1 MAREADRDP
10 EPPEGGAAGERWR
23 APLTLATGG
32 LAFVSAGGAWTLEQL
47 KGQPDALE
55 QFGLPVI
62 AALGIGVVCF
72 HRRRQGRSLQVA
84 LLVSAVAVLLER
96 IHTTLHEDLPGLE
109 PFVNAYEVIGWF
121 PLVYLFSFALLPAR
135 HALSLCL
142 GVIAL
147 GAGVIWNAML
157 NRPELAARMDVL
169 EVCLA
174 NLGCVAFILALSSM
188 KEHWAAAEA
197 QAVTLRRLAG
207 TDYLTG
213 LPNRREATLR
223 LEREIQ
229 RSERYGSP
237 LAVLLTDLD
246 DFKGVN
252 DRFGH
257 EVGDRALQRV
267 SGLFLETL
275 RSTDVC
281 GRWGGEEFLIALP
294 GVELGGG
301 VEAAERL
308 RRALTGTGA
317 EGPSLT
323 ASFGVTGF
331 VRGDSVE
338 SLVRRA
344 DAALY
349 EAKRRGRDRVEQ
361 MAPPPEGPVEVGA
374 ARAV

>member
-1 MAREADRDP
+1 MARETVRDT
-10 EPPEGGAAGERWR
+10 ESPEGAAAGERWR
-23 APLTLATGG
+23 APLMLATGA
-32 LAFVSAGGAWTLEQL
+32 LAFVSASGVWMLEQL

-55 QFGLPVI
+55 RFGLPVI
-62 AALGIGVVCF
+62 AALGLAVAWF
-72 HRRRQGRSLQVA
+72 HRSQYGRTFQMA
-84 LLVSAVAVLLER
+84 LVLTAVAVMLER

-135 HALSLCL
+135 RALSLCL

-147 GAGVIWNAML
+147 GAAVIYNAML
-157 NRPELAARMDVL
+157 SRPELAARMDVL

-174 NLGCVAFILALSSM
+174 NLGCVVFILALSSM
-188 KEHWAAAEA
+188 KVHWAAAEA

-213 LPNRREATLR
+213 LPNRREATAR

-229 RSERYGSP
+229 RSQRYGSP
-237 LAVLLTDLD
+237 LSVVLTDLD
-246 DFKGVN
+246 DFKSVN

-257 EVGDRALQRV
+257 EVGDRVLQHAAELLLR
-267 SGLFLETL
+267 TL
-275 RSTDVC
+275 RSTDMC

-301 VEAAERL
+301 VDAAERL
-308 RRALTGTGA
+308 RRALAEGDA
-317 EGPSLT
+317 EGPALT

-331 VRGDSVE
+331 VCGDSVE

-361 MAPPPEGPVEVGA
+361 LVPLPKGPVAAGA
-374 ARAV
+374 A

>member
-1 MAREADRDP
+1 MARETVREP
-10 EPPEGGAAGERWR
+10 ESPDGGVAGERWR
-23 APLTLATGG
+23 APLMLATGG
-32 LAFVSAGGAWTLEQL
+32 LAFVSAGSVWALEQL

-62 AALGIGVVCF
+62 ALLGIGVAGF
-72 HRRRQGRSLQVA
+72 HRNRYGQYFQVA
-84 LLVSAVAVLLER
+84 LLMAAVGVMLER
-96 IHTTLHEDLPGLE
+96 VHTTLHEDLPGLE

-121 PLVYLFSFALLPAR
+121 PLTYLFCFALLPAR
-135 HALSLCL
+135 RALGLSL

-147 GAGVIWNAML
+147 AAGVVYNAML
-157 NRPELAARMDVL
+157 NRPELATRMDVL
-169 EVCLA
+169 EVCLS
-174 NLGCVAFILALSSM
+174 NLGCVIFILALSSM
-188 KEHWAAAEA
+188 KEHWAAAQA

-229 RSERYGSP
+229 RSARYGSP
-237 LAVLLTDLD
+237 LAVVLTDLD

-257 EVGDRALQRV
+257 EAGDQALQRAAEV
-267 SGLFLETL
+267 LLETL

-301 VEAAERL
+301 LDAAERL
-308 RRALTGTGA
+308 RRALA
-317 EGPSLT
+317 EGDAAPPSLT
-323 ASFGVTGF
+323 ASFGVTAF
-331 VRGDSVE
+331 VRGDDVE
-338 SLVRRA
+338 SLLRRA

-349 EAKRRGRDRVEQ
+349 EAKRRGRDRVEA
-361 MAPPPEGPVEVGA
+361 MAPPPEGPVEA
-374 ARAV
+374 APP

>member
-1 MAREADRDP
+1 MARETVRDP
-10 EPPEGGAAGERWR
+10 ESPEGGAAGERWR

-32 LAFVSAGGAWTLEQL
+32 LAFASASSAWALEQL

-55 QFGLPVI
+55 QFGLPSI
-62 AALGIGVVCF
+62 ALLGIGVAWF
-72 HRRRQGRSLQVA
+72 HRSRYGHYFQVA
-84 LLVSAVAVLLER
+84 LLVTAVGVMLER
-96 IHTTLHEDLPGLE
+96 VHTTLHEDLPGLE

-121 PLVYLFSFALLPAR
+121 PLTYLFSFALLPAR
-135 HALSLCL
+135 QALSLSL

-147 GAGVIWNAML
+147 GAGVIYSAML

-169 EVCLA
+169 EVCLS
-174 NLGCVAFILALSSM
+174 NLGCVVFILALSSM
-188 KEHWAAAEA
+188 KEHWAAAQA

-213 LPNRREATLR
+213 LPNRREATSR

-229 RSERYGSP
+229 RSVRYGSP
-237 LAVLLTDLD
+237 LAVVLTDLD

-252 DRFGH
+252 DRLGH
-257 EVGDRALQRV
+257 EGGDRALQQAAE
-267 SGLFLETL
+267 LLLETL

-294 GVELGGG
+294 GVELSGG
-301 VEAAERL
+301 VDAAERL
-308 RRALTGTGA
+308 RMALA
-317 EGPSLT
+317 EAHADAASLT
-323 ASFGVTGF
+323 ASFGVTAF
-331 VRGDSVE
+331 VRGDNVE

-349 EAKRRGRDRVEQ
+349 EAKRRGRDRVEP
-361 MAPPPEGPVEVGA
+361 MAPPAEGPVEAGA
-374 ARAV
+374 A